1 MQLCGLPKPT
11 LPIVFLVIFLL
22 ISYPDSNSQYIYDQ
36 YSKFA
41 SVSLKGNK
49 QSYKISLYLAELH
62 KYSQGWTDERHF
74 NMCVMILSWKAAFVF
89 IPQRE
94 YIEFCQNVLVTVLGI
109 NNYLGAE
116 QTQISSQVQSETP
129 PCVVKK
135 PHWAIKKFGPL
146 SAPC

>member
-62 KYSQGWTDERHF
+62 KYSQG
-74 NMCVMILSWKAAFVF
+74 
-89 IPQRE
+89 
-94 YIEFCQNVLVTVLGI
+94 
-109 NNYLGAE
+109 
-116 QTQISSQVQSETP
+116 
-129 PCVVKK
+129 
-135 PHWAIKKFGPL
+135 
-146 SAPC
+146 